1 MSGELRL
8 WLLGVEPEGPP
19 LRDDP
24 LYRYEARRHWTPKR
38 YALTALAL
46 VVWMAAVAFWLAG
59 DMLAGEGR
67 DFAMMFTVWLALLG
81 RMPLTFVASTGA
93 ALCIAPERS
102 SGQLEQFI
110 LTPVDSWRFCLARLA
125 GRLRGLLVIGLCL
138 MPVLLGI
145 AVLIALDSWRMQPQS
160 WGPLRTWGTGDLFLP
175 AVIIAFGLIDLPAM
189 LLVDAA
195 VGMRFT
201 AASSHTALAL
211 VKTYLVNFLLTPA
224 SMFLGA
230 SLGFFAGL
238 ILVRMLGG
246 GNGGGS
252 DALAMTVVGIT
263 TLATRLGLAAIAV
276 RLALRDARVA
286 IQKTF
291 YEPGEPS

>member
-1 MSGELRL
+1 VIRALRL

-19 LRDDP
+19 LRADP
-24 LYRYEARRHWTPKR
+24 LYHYEARRHWTPKR
-38 YALTALAL
+38 YAVTALAL
-46 VVWMAAVAFWLAG
+46 VLWMAAVAFWLAH
-59 DMLAGEGR
+59 DIFAGQGR

-81 RMPLTFVASTGA
+81 RMPLSFAASTGA
-93 ALCIAPERS
+93 ALCIVPERV

-125 GRLRGLLVIGLCL
+125 GRLKGLLVIGCCV
-138 MPVLLGI
+138 MPVLLAI
-145 AVLIALDSWRMQPQS
+145 AVLAALEFWLRQPNT
-160 WGPLRTWGTGDLFLP
+160 WGPPRTWGAADLFLP
-175 AVIIAFGLIDLPAM
+175 ALIIAFGLVDLAAM

-201 AASSHTALAL
+201 ATSAHTAVAL
-211 VKTYLVNFLLTPA
+211 TKTYLVNFLLTPA

-230 SLGFFAGL
+230 MMGSFAAMIVIRGMAD
-238 ILVRMLGG
+238 RSETPAMLLFCT
-246 GNGGGS
+246 
-252 DALAMTVVGIT
+252 ATLLA
-263 TLATRLGLAAIAV
+263 RLGLAAIAV

-291 YEPGEPS
+291 YEPGD